1 MKDVKEFIK
10 SRGIGKYIENASL
23 KEYTTYKV
31 GGKARF
37 IVFPKNTTK
46 LIELLKYL
54 RQENILNMVL
64 GFGSNVLFSDQNYDG
79 VIIKLDELNEIEI
92 EGTKVRAGAGA
103 SLMRVAS
110 LCIRRGLTGLEFA
123 TGIPGSIGGA
133 IYMNAGAYKS
143 DMGYIVKEVK
153 VLTKDLKVI
162 TMVNKEMD
170 FHYRS
175 SFLQKNKDYICL
187 EATMKLQ
194 KGNREVMEELVKERK
209 KRRLDSQPL
218 EFLSAGSV
226 FRNPEGDF
234 AGRLIEEL
242 GFKGL
247 VKGGAQISPKH
258 ANFIVNVK
266 NAKAQDIKELID
278 FIKEQVYEKYH
289 IHLKVEQE
297 FINWE

>member
-54 RQENILNMVL
+54 RQENILNMIL

-110 LCIRRGLTGLEFA
+110 LCIRRGLTGDR
-123 TGIPGSIGGA
+123 
-133 IYMNAGAYKS
+133 KS
-143 DMGYIVKEVK
+143 VV
-153 VLTKDLKVI
+153 
-162 TMVNKEMD
+162 
-170 FHYRS
+170 
-175 SFLQKNKDYICL
+175 
-187 EATMKLQ
+187 
-194 KGNREVMEELVKERK
+194 
-209 KRRLDSQPL
+209 
-218 EFLSAGSV
+218 
-226 FRNPEGDF
+226 
-234 AGRLIEEL
+234 
-242 GFKGL
+242 
-247 VKGGAQISPKH
+247 
-258 ANFIVNVK
+258 
-266 NAKAQDIKELID
+266 
-278 FIKEQVYEKYH
+278 
-289 IHLKVEQE
+289 
-297 FINWE
+297 